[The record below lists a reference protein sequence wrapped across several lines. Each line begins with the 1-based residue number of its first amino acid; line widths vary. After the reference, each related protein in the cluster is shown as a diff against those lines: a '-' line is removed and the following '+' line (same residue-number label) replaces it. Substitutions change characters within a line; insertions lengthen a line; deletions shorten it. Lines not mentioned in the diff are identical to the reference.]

1 MHDLLEKQMRF
12 GRIEPAL
19 GPVKIDTGDCTLA
32 DIGLVKFTDRHLE
45 RLKAGVDEI
54 LSDGSVRSVHRFRV
68 STRRLNEPLQLINIV
83 DSGAA
88 KGVKKA
94 RKSLKRLRNLFGRV
108 RDLDVLVAGLSDA
121 QLTPSLPGDD
131 HARLIDTLSAERR
144 VAFVDALEGLSHTSP
159 VQVAAKIRSVIEGVC
174 NSGGS
179 KRRSALIEAARGMWI
194 DRADRVLKDASCESD
209 SAGFHQ
215 LRVRLKGLRYCT
227 ELLFRM
233 EDRDEDAVLA
243 AFVNMQDALG
253 SWNDHLF
260 AARFLTQLATQ
271 DTVFA
276 NDPDWSA
283 AILEYAGQRVRRSRD
298 DREAARRRWPSLRQM
313 IEAARNGTSASNPM
327 SVDAAALA
335 GALGRQVGAK
345 LNLE

>member
-1 MHDLLEKQMRF
+1 M
-12 GRIEPAL
+12 
-19 GPVKIDTGDCTLA
+19 A
-32 DIGLVKFTDRHLE
+32 DNGLVKFMDRHLE
-45 RLKAGVDEI
+45 RLEAGVDEI
-54 LSDGSVRSVHRFRV
+54 LSNGSVRSVHRFRV

-83 DSGAA
+83 DTGAK

-108 RDLDVLVAGLSDA
+108 RDIDVLVAGLSNA
-121 QLTPSLPGDD
+121 QLAPPLSGDG

-144 VAFVDALEGLSHTSP
+144 VAFAEALEGLSSLSP
-159 VQVAAKIRSVIEGVC
+159 VQVAAKIRGTIEGVC

-179 KRRSALIEAARGMWI
+179 KRRSALIEAARVMWI

-233 EDRDEDAVLA
+233 EARDENAVLA
-243 AFVNMQDALG
+243 AFVNMQNALG

-260 AARFLTQLATQ
+260 AARYLAQLATQ
-271 DTVFA
+271 DAVFA

-283 AILEYAGQRVRRSRD
+283 AILEYAGERVRRSRD
-298 DREAARRRWPSLRQM
+298 DREEARRRWPSLRGM
-313 IEAARNGTSASNPM
+313 IEAARNSKSASESI

-335 GALGRQVGAK
+335 GALGRNVGAK
-345 LNLE
+345 LNLD